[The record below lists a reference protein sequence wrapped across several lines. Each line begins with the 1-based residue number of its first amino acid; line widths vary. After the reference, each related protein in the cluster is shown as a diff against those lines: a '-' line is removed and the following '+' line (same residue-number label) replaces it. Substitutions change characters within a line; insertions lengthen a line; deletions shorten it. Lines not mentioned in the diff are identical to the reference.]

1 MAPITI
7 KYRQNTDTMPTQY
20 RLNTDI
26 QHIPL
31 SLFPSTCTLHFFKS
45 THPSVCPLLPMH
57 RGMSAFMTSASSG
70 AHAGLSCTVY
80 APNPPSE
87 KYKVQQ
93 ESARSLTSIRISQV
107 LSLSLSLSLAAGS
120 FSLSF
125 YLSIYLSLYFD
136 LLSRS
141 WSRSW
146 WLLLTLT
153 LGVLSES
160 RKYMLVSVWF
170 CLLPSATDE
179 STSQGRVMCEH
190 Y

>member
-80 APNPPSE
+80 APNPHSE

-93 ESARSLTSIRISQV
+93 ESARSLTIRISQV
-107 LSLSLSLSLAAGS
+107 LSLFLSFSLSLSLSLSISLSLFRPLISLLISLLVTLADS
-120 FSLSF
+120 HTFSLASKC
-125 YLSIYLSLYFD
+125 
-136 LLSRS
+136 
-141 WSRSW
+141 WSVFGSACDQARQM
-146 WLLLTLT
+146 
-153 LGVLSES
+153 GVNLAGA
-160 RKYMLVSVWF
+160 RNV
-170 CLLPSATDE
+170 
-179 STSQGRVMCEH
+179 
-190 Y
+190 

>member
-125 YLSIYLSLYFD
+125 YLSISLSLFRPLIS
-136 LLSRS
+136 LLISLLVTLADS
-141 WSRSW
+141 HTFSQSLASICWSVF
-146 WLLLTLT
+146 
-153 LGVLSES
+153 G
-160 RKYMLVSVWF
+160 
-170 CLLPSATDE
+170 SACYQARRM
-179 STSQGRVMCEH
+179 SQPRRGE
-190 Y
+190 

>member
-107 LSLSLSLSLAAGS
+107 LSLSLSLSRRRL
-120 FSLSF
+120 FLSLF
-125 YLSIYLSLYFD
+125 LSIYLSLSISTSYLALD
-136 LLSRS
+136 LALGDSLRLSHVLSR
-141 WSRSW
+141 
-146 WLLLTLT
+146 T
-153 LGVLSES
+153 
-160 RKYMLVSVWF
+160 
-170 CLLPSATDE
+170 
-179 STSQGRVMCEH
+179 
-190 Y
+190 